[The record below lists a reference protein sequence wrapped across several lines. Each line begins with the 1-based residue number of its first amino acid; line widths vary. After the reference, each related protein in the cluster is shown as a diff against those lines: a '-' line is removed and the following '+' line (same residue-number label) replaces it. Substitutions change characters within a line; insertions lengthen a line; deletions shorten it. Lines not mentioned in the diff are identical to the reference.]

1 VEKLMNKYLQKLD
14 TLGLL
19 LLVAAA
25 IYYSVTNVWDK
36 WALGLAIAGGV
47 LVIAGIVA
55 NYRQILQTLGK
66 RSTKYAGN
74 YVVSVILV
82 IAVVSGLNYIGQ
94 RHPKRFDLTAIGR
107 YTLAPQTVQVLGKLS
122 KDTDIKA
129 FFPGGD
135 YPPLKELLLEYRTK
149 NPRYI
154 HFQFIDPDK
163 QPDIAKQYDVTA
175 YGTFQNPFTGS
186 QLKFGTVIIQYGDRR
201 EKVEKRSEEVREED
215 LTNAIIKVQRSE
227 AKKIYFVLGH
237 GEKDPS
243 DTDKTGYSEAK
254 KALEEQGYKV
264 DTVNIASEGK
274 APPDARVLIDAG
286 PRSEPFQQEFQFL
299 NDFLGRGGGLFL
311 LLDPPP
317 EGATLEPF
325 LKGWGVK
332 ADNDIILDVS
342 GAGRLMGAGESI
354 PLVFRYESHKI
365 TERFRSMMTFF
376 PMARSVEAAKESVAG
391 VTVESLFKSNPNS
404 WGETDLKSN
413 PASFDEKTDLKG
425 PLSMAVAVTK
435 EVKPAAE
442 NAPAVKARM
451 VVVGDSD
458 FPINVYFG
466 QQGNGNL
473 FLNMVSWLAQD
484 EDLISIRPKAPQD
497 RRIILSQSEIAMLRL
512 ITVFLLPGAVLII
525 GIVVWT
531 RRRR

>member
-1 VEKLMNKYLQKLD
+1 MNKYLAKLD

-25 IYYSVTNVWDK
+25 IYYSVTNLWDK

-55 NYRQILQTLGK
+55 NYRQIMQTLGK

-82 IAVVSGLNYIGQ
+82 IAIVSGLNYVGQ

-107 YTLAPQTVQVLGKLS
+107 YTLAPQTTQVLGKIN
-122 KDTDIKA
+122 KDLDIKA

-149 NPRYI
+149 NPRYV
-154 HFQFIDPDK
+154 HFEFIDPDK
-163 QPDIAKQYDVTA
+163 QPDIAKQYDVSA

-186 QLKFGTVIIQYGDRR
+186 QLKSGTVIVQYGDKK
-201 EKVEKRSEEVREED
+201 EKIEKRSEEVREED
-215 LTNAIIKVQRSE
+215 LTNAVIKVQRSE
-227 AKKIYFVLGH
+227 AKKIYFIQGH

-243 DTDKTGYSEAK
+243 DNERTGYAAAK
-254 KALEEQGYKV
+254 KALEDQGYKV
-264 DTVNIASEGK
+264 DMTNLASEGK
-274 APPDARVLIDAG
+274 VPPDAKVLIEGG
-286 PRSEPFQQEFQFL
+286 PTTEPFAQELQFL
-299 NDFLGRGGGLFL
+299 NDFLNRGGGLL
-311 LLDPPP
+311 VMLNAPPAP
-317 EGATLEPF
+317 SLESL

-332 ADNDIILDVS
+332 VDDDIVLDVS
-342 GAGRLMGAGESI
+342 GIGRLMGAGPAVS
-354 PLVFRYESHKI
+354 LVAKYESHTI
-365 TERFRSMMTFF
+365 TDRFNQMTFF
-376 PMARSVEAAKESVAG
+376 PLARSVEPAKDSISG
-391 VTVESLFKSNPNS
+391 VTVETLFKSNPNS
-404 WGETDLKSN
+404 WGKTDLKSLQGREVTVG
-413 PASFDEKTDLKG
+413 DKTDLKG
-425 PLSMAVAVTK
+425 PLSLAVAVTK
-435 EVKPAAE
+435 EIKAPSDSG
-442 NAPAVKARM
+442 PAVKARM
-451 VVVGDSD
+451 VVVGNSG
-458 FPINVYFG
+458 FPANVNFQAG
-466 QQGNGNL
+466 GNGNL

-497 RRIILSQSEIAMLRL
+497 QRIILSQSDIAMLRL

>member
-1 VEKLMNKYLQKLD
+1 MNKYLAKLD

-25 IYYSVTNVWDK
+25 IYYSVTNLWDK

-55 NYRQILQTLGK
+55 NYRQIMQTLGK

-82 IAVVSGLNYIGQ
+82 IAIVSGLNYVGQ

-107 YTLAPQTVQVLGKLS
+107 YTLAPQTTQVLGKIN
-122 KDTDIKA
+122 KDLDIKA

-149 NPRYI
+149 NPRYV
-154 HFQFIDPDK
+154 HFEFIDPDK
-163 QPDIAKQYDVTA
+163 QPDIAKQYDVSA

-186 QLKFGTVIIQYGDRR
+186 QLKSGTVIVQYGDKK
-201 EKVEKRSEEVREED
+201 EKIEKRSEEVREED
-215 LTNAIIKVQRSE
+215 LTNAVIKVQRSE
-227 AKKIYFVLGH
+227 AKKIYFIQGH

-243 DTDKTGYSEAK
+243 DNERTGYAAAK
-254 KALEEQGYKV
+254 KALEDQGYKV
-264 DTVNIASEGK
+264 DMTNLASEGK
-274 APPDARVLIDAG
+274 VPPDAKVLIEGG
-286 PRSEPFQQEFQFL
+286 PTTEPFAQELQFL
-299 NDFLGRGGGLFL
+299 NDFLNRGGGLL
-311 LLDPPP
+311 VMLNAPPAP
-317 EGATLEPF
+317 SLESL

-332 ADNDIILDVS
+332 VDDDIVLDVS
-342 GAGRLMGAGESI
+342 GIGRLMGAGPAVS
-354 PLVFRYESHKI
+354 LVAKYESHTI
-365 TERFRSMMTFF
+365 TDRFNQMTFF
-376 PMARSVEAAKESVAG
+376 PLARSVEPAKDSISG
-391 VTVESLFKSNPNS
+391 VTVETLFKSNPNS
-404 WGETDLKSN
+404 WGKTDLKSLQGREVTVG
-413 PASFDEKTDLKG
+413 DKTDLKG
-425 PLSMAVAVTK
+425 PLSLAVAVTK
-435 EVKPAAE
+435 EIKAPSDSG
-442 NAPAVKARM
+442 PAVKARM
-451 VVVGDSD
+451 VVVGNSG
-458 FPINVYFG
+458 FPANVNFQAG
-466 QQGNGNL
+466 GNGNL

-497 RRIILSQSEIAMLRL
+497 RRIILSQSDIAMLRL